1 MNRAR
6 LGFGVPFLIGLGL
19 LFSGAATAQPPDP
32 KNAPVVVIFGF
43 SNKDAAD
50 VREAAAKKHPKGGFF
65 MNENDPS
72 IDQSTKIVDDAALY
86 PGARRV
92 YINDSLLTGVTDIEV
107 ARKKILDQISAETK
121 GAEDVH
127 FIVNNHGNIRVN
139 KSGQPSGLDFA
150 LPQSLS
156 FSKDA
161 WSLPPQGAPKKVMA
175 QGQAVAANQLGD
187 QIVGRADRSGISLT
201 EILDRLPA
209 KSRST
214 FCLNSC
220 FSGEAIR
227 SELTSRPANAPGC
240 KDCAVLAASD
250 RREVAIGGDGPMDRH
265 FQKLKDAAANT
276 DPTDFNKIDLNKD
289 GKISYREMVRD
300 FMGPSTGVVSANK
313 TRIHTSTTPL
323 SSNLVDPKDSGKL
336 VKIDQ
341 TPVHGATGQDF
352 INDTTVIE
360 RKPASKEPIPKLGGV
375 FGAEP
380 SLKASLPEQSP
391 GTSNTNVHK

>member
-1 MNRAR
+1 MNKAR
-6 LGFGVPFLIGLGL
+6 LEFGVPFLIGLGF
-19 LFSGAATAQPPDP
+19 LFSETATAQAPDS

-43 SNKDAAD
+43 NNKDVGEVRKAA
-50 VREAAAKKHPKGGFF
+50 EKQHPKGGFY
-65 MNENDPS
+65 MSEHDPN
-72 IDQSTKIVDDAALY
+72 IDRSTKIVDDPALY

-92 YINDSLLTGVTDIEV
+92 YINDSLLAGITDVDV

-121 GAEDVH
+121 GADDVH
-127 FIVNNHGNIRVN
+127 FVVNNHANIRVN
-139 KSGQPSGLDFA
+139 KSGHSEGLDFH

-156 FSKDA
+156 FSKDVRTLA
-161 WSLPPQGAPKKVMA
+161 PQGAPKKGTHNF
-175 QGQAVAANQLGD
+175 QTVAAD
-187 QIVGRADRSGISLT
+187 QRGEIIPGRADRSGISLS

-240 KDCAVLAASD
+240 KDCAVLAAAD

-265 FQKLKDAAANT
+265 FQKLKDAAAND
-276 DPTDFNKIDLNKD
+276 DPAAFNKIDLNKD

-323 SSNLVDPKDSGKL
+323 SSNLVDPKNSEKL
-336 VKIDQ
+336 TKIDQ

-352 INDTTVIE
+352 INDAIVIE

-391 GTSNTNVHK
+391 GTSNANAHK